1 MAAKKAEKIKI
12 DNAAKTITMYQKA
25 FENLTDEEE
34 KKVNLEEEK
43 SLHFKA
49 EIRTFV
55 ELNVA
60 LLSSHR
66 FHCIWDVALKLFVF
80 LGILWLNGLSS
91 GILEPIFTKILFH
104 MNVCIMALCSFLE

>member
-1 MAAKKAEKIKI
+1 MK
-12 DNAAKTITMYQKA
+12 
-25 FENLTDEEE
+25 
-34 KKVNLEEEK
+34 KKVNLEEEN

-55 ELNVA
+55 EPNIVNVA

-80 LGILWLNGLSS
+80 RHTLVEWS
-91 GILEPIFTKILFH
+91 FQWDFRTHFH
-104 MNVCIMALCSFLE
+104 